1 MADTPKRRPRRRFDD
16 DFKAQAVRLVLD
28 EGKSVGSVARDLD
41 LTETALR
48 EWVNRARADRTKGKT
63 GLTTTEREE
72 LARLRRENRILHGR
86 ARHPKKATAFF
97 AKQSR

>member
-1 MADTPKRRPRRRFDD
+1 MADTRKRRPRRRFDD

-63 GLTTTEREE
+63 GLTTAEREGWRGSAE
-72 LARLRRENRILHGR
+72 RIGSSRRS
-86 ARHPKKATAFF
+86 AT
-97 AKQSR
+97 S